1 MGQRRGGS
9 AGAAGAK
16 KHSSREKKLEK
27 MDVNAPSWTRRDIL
41 PWRRA
46 IRPPRALERLRIFVR
61 PAGKNR
67 APRRGDR
74 ARLDSGGVPPESALR
89 DFFLG
94 LERAP
99 LLGISASL
107 TCSPGTCARGDDGL
121 ATRKMHKSRTGWN
134 DGSETPGSARER
146 RNVAARAPVSGAFQN
161 GDDDVVFF
169 PRFLAENAREASPE
183 RAREPNVA
191 SFNTHRV
198 GHVGR
203 SEGIG
208 VRACGD
214 PE

>member
-1 MGQRRGGS
+1 MGQRRSGR

-46 IRPPRALERLRIFVR
+46 IRPPGAHERLRIFVR

-74 ARLDSGGVPPESALR
+74 ARRDSGGVPPESALR

-94 LERAP
+94 LQRAP

-121 ATRKMHKSRTGWN
+121 ATRKMHKSRAGWN

-146 RNVAARAPVSGAFQN
+146 RDVALARPSPALFKTETMTLFFSRVSSRRTRERRA
-161 GDDDVVFF
+161 
-169 PRFLAENAREASPE
+169 RNARGSRTS
-183 RAREPNVA
+183 RALTRTALAMWAGP
-191 SFNTHRV
+191 RV
-198 GHVGR
+198 
-203 SEGIG
+203 
-208 VRACGD
+208 
-214 PE
+214 

>member
-1 MGQRRGGS
+1 MGQRRGGR

-46 IRPPRALERLRIFVR
+46 IRPPGAHERLRIFVR

-74 ARLDSGGVPPESALR
+74 ARRDSGGVPPESALR

-94 LERAP
+94 LQRAP

-107 TCSPGTCARGDDGL
+107 TCSPGTCAREDDGL
-121 ATRKMHKSRTGWN
+121 ATRKMRKSRTGWN

-146 RNVAARAPVSGAFQN
+146 RDVALARPSPALFKTETMTLFFSRVSSRRTRERRA
-161 GDDDVVFF
+161 
-169 PRFLAENAREASPE
+169 RNARGSRTS
-183 RAREPNVA
+183 RALTRTALAMWAGP
-191 SFNTHRV
+191 RV
-198 GHVGR
+198 
-203 SEGIG
+203 
-208 VRACGD
+208 
-214 PE
+214 